1 MGRIEN
7 IMKLIWNE
15 FVYGGHLLSL
25 GAVGIV
31 FTSAILL
38 KIKITWDCLVIIY
51 LSVESAYLYNRYR
64 EFKNDYLTNFART
77 RYLEKKI
84 LIIPLIIFCFAVLFV
99 AILLYFSKPWILV
112 FGFLLLLLGL
122 LYSKLFKSFTKK
134 IIGFKNFYVSLVWSL
149 LVIFLVFYY
158 SAQFIFSIYLVFVF
172 VYLRLFIHE
181 AFFDI
186 KDIESDK
193 KENLLTFPIVLGK
206 EKLIN
211 ILNIIN
217 IFSII
222 PIILGVYFNI
232 FPSYSLIL
240 FLTVL
245 YSVYYLRKAKGA
257 EDNQNFLYNVIG
269 DGEFILWIIFIF
281 LGKILL

>member
-1 MGRIEN
+1 MVIEK
-7 IMKLIWNE
+7 ILKSIWNE
-15 FVYGGHLLSL
+15 FIYGGHLLSL

-38 KIKITWDCLVIIY
+38 EIRITWDCLAVIY
-51 LSVESAYLYNRYR
+51 LSVQSAYLYNRYR
-64 EFKNDYLTNFART
+64 EFKKDYLTNFERT
-77 RYLEKKI
+77 QYLEKKI
-84 LIIPLIIFCFAVLFV
+84 AIIPLIVFFFTVLFTI
-99 AILLYFSKPWILV
+99 ILLYFSKLSVLV

-122 LYSKLFKSFTKK
+122 LYSKFFKSFTKK
-134 IIGFKNFYVSLVWSL
+134 IIGFKNFYVSFAWSL
-149 LVIFLVFYY
+149 LIIFLVFYY
-158 SAQFIFSIYLVFVF
+158 SAQLTLSFYFVFVF
-172 VYLRLFIHE
+172 VYFRLFIHE

-193 KENLLTFPIVLGK
+193 KEKLLTFSIVLGK

-211 ILNIIN
+211 VLNIIN
-217 IFSII
+217 VFSIV
-222 PIILGVYFNI
+222 PIILGVYLNI

-240 FLTVL
+240 FLTL
-245 YSVYYLRKAKGA
+245 IYTFYYLRKVK
-257 EDNQNFLYNVIG
+257 DTHSNQSFLYNVVS